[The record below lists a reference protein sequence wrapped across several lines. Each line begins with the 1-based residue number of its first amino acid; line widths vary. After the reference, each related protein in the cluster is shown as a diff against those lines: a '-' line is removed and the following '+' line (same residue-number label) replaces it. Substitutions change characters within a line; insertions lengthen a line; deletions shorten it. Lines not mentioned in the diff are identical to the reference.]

1 MVEDIRPSILAGT
14 WYPGQ
19 PDRLRAQIRGFL
31 KEAPDPDASGGELR
45 ALIVPH
51 AGYAYSGGVA
61 AYAYKWLLRQPFRQ
75 VVIVAP
81 SHRHA
86 FRGASIDRKTGHETP
101 LGVVPADLVL
111 SEALRRL
118 SPVFSYVPAGHAQ
131 EHSLEIQIPFLQET
145 LRDFSLVAIIQ
156 GSQDEETAEEI
167 SRALARGLRDKKV
180 LLVASTD
187 LSHFHAY
194 AQARSLDK
202 RVLDRVAAFD
212 EAGLMQDLRSDRVEA
227 CGGGILVTVMKTAR
241 RLGADRAQVLHY
253 ANSGDVTG
261 DRSGVVGYLA
271 AALIKQE
278 AFGEVER

>member
-14 WYPGQ
+14 WYPGH
-19 PDRLRAQIRGFL
+19 PDRLRAQIQGFL
-31 KEAPDPDASGGELR
+31 KEAPDPDVSGGELR
-45 ALIVPH
+45 ALVVPH
-51 AGYAYSGGVA
+51 AGYTYSGGVA
-61 AYAYKWLLRQPFRQ
+61 AHAYKWLLRQPFRR

-86 FRGASIDRKTGHETP
+86 FRGASIDRKTGYETP
-101 LGVVPADLVL
+101 LGVAPVDPVL
-111 SEALRRL
+111 SDALRQL
-118 SPVFSYVPAGHAQ
+118 SPVFSYVPEGHAQ

-156 GSQDEETAEEI
+156 GSQDEETSEEI

-187 LSHFHAY
+187 LSHFHPY

-212 EAGLMQDLRSDRVEA
+212 EAGLMQDLRGDRVEA

-241 RLGADRAQVLHY
+241 RLGADRARVLHY

-261 DRSGVVGYLA
+261 DRSGVV
-271 AALIKQE
+271 
-278 AFGEVER
+278 ER

>member
-1 MVEDIRPSILAGT
+1 MVEDIRQSIIAGT
-14 WYPGQ
+14 WYTGN
-19 PDRLRAQIRGFL
+19 PDRLRAQIQGFL
-31 KEAPDPDASGGELR
+31 KGAPDPDVSAGELR

-51 AGYAYSGGVA
+51 AGYTYSGGVA
-61 AYAYKWLLRQPFRQ
+61 AYAYKWLLRQSFRQ

-86 FRGASIDRKTGHETP
+86 FRGASIDRKTGYETP
-101 LGVVPADLVL
+101 LGVAPVDPGL
-111 SEALRRL
+111 SEELRQL

-156 GSQDEETAEEI
+156 GSQDEETTEEI
-167 SRALARGLRDKKV
+167 SRALARGLQDKKV

-212 EAGLMQDLRSDRVEA
+212 ESGLMQDLRGDRVEA

-271 AALIKQE
+271 AALIKRVTS
-278 AFGEVER
+278 GEGER